1 MSKLLSRSTAMAHLG
16 AVVTLSLLFAA
27 SSAPAAP
34 VLFDPT
40 GTGNAGSAVLVN
52 TFDELPGNALAQN
65 AQALITQAL
74 AGLPANVSAT
84 TAPFTL
90 YYQANISLLS
100 SPNGT
105 PINTGNNVFTAVAKF
120 SETAT
125 VTGGS
130 NTVTFNLAANQA
142 GSYFDIFAHPP
153 GTFGNNST
161 GTGFS
166 NDLGGVLIY
175 SATAPTSGPS
185 GNFTNSGGSVPLDQS
200 ATPTTPGQT
209 VTGSGSSTLVFN
221 TAFFNPNYF
230 IGNPGQNI
238 SFQSDNQ
245 LPFKTTNPSLLNFQN
260 LSGAGA
266 GSTFVSYVP
275 KNIGA
280 INGTSGPDVQFQA
293 DASSAFTTVP
303 EPASVVMTLLGL
315 SGAGIVGF
323 AKRRRAVQA

>member
-1 MSKLLSRSTAMAHLG
+1 MRKSLARWTTIGRLR
-16 AVVTLSLLFAA
+16 AVVALSLLFAA
-27 SSAPAAP
+27 SSVQAAP

-40 GTGNAGSAVLVN
+40 GTGSAGSAVLVN

-65 AQALITQAL
+65 AQALIAQAL
-74 AGLPANVSAT
+74 TGLANGATAT
-84 TAPFTL
+84 TSPFTL

-209 VTGSGSSTLVFN
+209 VTGSGSSTLAFT
-221 TAFFNPNYF
+221 TAFFNPAYF
-230 IGNPGQNI
+230 LGNPGLLI
-238 SFQSDNQ
+238 SFQSDVGPERQ
-245 LPFKTTNPSLLNFQN
+245 LHHLCGLHPEEYRCPQRCFR
-260 LSGAGA
+260 SG
-266 GSTFVSYVP
+266 
-275 KNIGA
+275 
-280 INGTSGPDVQFQA
+280 
-293 DASSAFTTVP
+293 
-303 EPASVVMTLLGL
+303 
-315 SGAGIVGF
+315 
-323 AKRRRAVQA
+323 RAVPG